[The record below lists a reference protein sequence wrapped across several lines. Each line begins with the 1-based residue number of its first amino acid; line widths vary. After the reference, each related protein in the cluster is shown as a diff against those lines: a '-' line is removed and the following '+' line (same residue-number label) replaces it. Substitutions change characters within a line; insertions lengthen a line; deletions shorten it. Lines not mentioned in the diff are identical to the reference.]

1 MIPARLRGDRGST
14 LPISIW
20 LTGILLFAAFAFFAF
35 AQAASARNGAQSA
48 ADAAALAAAQ
58 SARDELVEGLGDAVG
73 GADWWDWLDPEN
85 LEGGEAAAAA
95 DELAAANDA
104 SVTGFA
110 GTTVADYLGYEV
122 EIQTNYTVGDSLIP
136 GTENMQATADAVA
149 VIEPR
154 CDFDVPE
161 APKDVVELDCDGEL
175 VNIDPED
182 FDLDDLPDASVL
194 FSVHLAE

>member
-1 MIPARLRGDRGST
+1 
-14 LPISIW
+14 
-20 LTGILLFAAFAFFAF
+20 
-35 AQAASARNGAQSA
+35 
-48 ADAAALAAAQ
+48 LAAAQ
-58 SARDELVEGLGDAVG
+58 SARDELVKGLGDAVVG
-73 GADWWDWLDPEN
+73 GDAGWWDWLDPED

-95 DELAAANDA
+95 DALAAENNA

-110 GTTVADYLGYEV
+110 GATVAEFPGYDV
-122 EIQTNYTVGDSLIP
+122 EIQTNYTVGDSIIP

-154 CDFDVPE
+154 CDFDIPE
-161 APKDVVELDCDGEL
+161 DPKDVVELDCDGEP

-194 FSVHLAE
+194 FSVQLAE